1 MPNPAIHTTE
11 ETAPNLVVVKK
22 EPTPKV
28 EKSSKIDEIRSDEVQ
43 EILTKIPSWTVRW
56 GITLIFALIVML
68 LAFSWFVKY
77 PDIITSPMVLSTENP
92 PVRLVSKVAGKIIGL
107 KENNGVLVIAGERL
121 GVVESPISNE
131 ELAFL
136 KGYLQD
142 AQLLLEDSAYAINAA
157 NADFA
162 FGDLQL
168 PFNQLSKACFEYQK
182 LQQNTNELRKMET
195 LSSKI
200 KSYQKVQVITKRQ
213 RNIAKSELKNV
224 KYVYD
229 ENLILYEAG
238 TISKMELFREES
250 SYRQKQME
258 VENLNKSIAEMDIN
272 LNNLRQELDDLEFN
286 YSDRITGLK
295 NEIKLNLNAI
305 QSGIENWELNYE
317 ITSPVNG
324 RLVYLSNW
332 KNNQYVTA
340 ATPVFAVIPENEE
353 YVANLKIPSNGYG
366 KIKLGQKVRLSL
378 NGFPPAEFGYLE
390 GTVSHLNEISTKGE
404 YMAQVTLPN
413 GMKSSYHIPLEFAPE
428 MDGVADVITDDL
440 RVLERLFIQ
449 FNKLTERRNLAEK
462 QSEKKE

>member
-77 PDIITSPMVLSTENP
+77 PDIITSPMVLSTQNP

-107 KENNGVLVIAGERL
+107 KENNGALVIAGERL
-121 GVVESPISNE
+121 GVVESSISNE

-136 KGYLQD
+136 KGYLKD
-142 AQLLLEDSAYAINAA
+142 AQLLLEDSAYVINAA

-182 LQQNTNELRKMET
+182 LQQNTNVILKMQA
-195 LSSKI
+195 LANKI
-200 KSYQKVQVITKRQ
+200 KSYQKVRLITKRQ

-229 ENLILYEAG
+229 ENLVLYKAG

-272 LNNLRQELDDLEFN
+272 LNNLRQDLNDLEFN
-286 YSDRITGLK
+286 HSDRITGLK
-295 NEIKLNLNAI
+295 NEITLNLNAI

-317 ITSPVNG
+317 ITSPVTG

-332 KNNQYVTA
+332 KNNQ
-340 ATPVFAVIPENEE
+340 
-353 YVANLKIPSNGYG
+353 
-366 KIKLGQKVRLSL
+366 
-378 NGFPPAEFGYLE
+378 
-390 GTVSHLNEISTKGE
+390 
-404 YMAQVTLPN
+404 
-413 GMKSSYHIPLEFAPE
+413 
-428 MDGVADVITDDL
+428 
-440 RVLERLFIQ
+440 
-449 FNKLTERRNLAEK
+449 
-462 QSEKKE
+462 